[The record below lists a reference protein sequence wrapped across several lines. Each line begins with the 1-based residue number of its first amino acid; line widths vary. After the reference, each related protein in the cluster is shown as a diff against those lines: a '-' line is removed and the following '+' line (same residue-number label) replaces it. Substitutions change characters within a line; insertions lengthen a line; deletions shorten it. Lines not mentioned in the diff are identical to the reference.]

1 MIQVLDRAM
10 RILEMMGANH
20 QKEYTPS
27 EIAKALSIDKG
38 TCNRILKS
46 LAERGFV
53 QQQSC
58 RGGYQIG
65 YKLYHLTGKQVENSE
80 LVKIARKDIE
90 DLGNI
95 LNETALLAVS
105 YNDKRIVLFS
115 TTPQRQM
122 VICAD
127 IERPI
132 YSVCAGRV
140 ILANYTP
147 AHLEKCICR
156 MGLPKKEEWPEL
168 YLSPNPSQELINEL
182 VQIKQNGYGL
192 LDDKQGTIGFAA
204 PIFHNGHILGSIGV
218 CLPIIRL
225 TDQDH
230 IIQELL
236 KCTAEIN
243 KKIAKLWV

>member
-10 RILEMMGANH
+10 RIMEMMGANH
-20 QKEYTPS
+20 QKEYTSS

-38 TCNRILKS
+38 TCNRILKT
-46 LAERGFV
+46 LVTRGFV

-65 YKLYHLTGKQVENSE
+65 YKLYHLIGKQVENSE

-90 DLGNI
+90 DLGDA

-105 YNDKRIVLFS
+105 YNDKRVVLFS
-115 TTPQRQM
+115 TIPQRTM
-122 VICAD
+122 VIRAD
-127 IERPI
+127 IERSI

-140 ILANYTP
+140 ILANYTQ

-156 MGLPKKEEWPEL
+156 MGIPKEEEWPEL
-168 YLSPNPSQELINEL
+168 YMSQNPSQELMNEL
-182 VQIKQNGYGL
+182 VKIKQDGYGL
-192 LDDKQGTIGFAA
+192 LDDGHGTIGFAA

-218 CLPIIRL
+218 CLPVIRM
-225 TDQDH
+225 TDQD
-230 IIQELL
+230 IIIRKLL
-236 KCTAEIN
+236 DCANEIN
-243 KKIAKLWV
+243 KKIARLWE